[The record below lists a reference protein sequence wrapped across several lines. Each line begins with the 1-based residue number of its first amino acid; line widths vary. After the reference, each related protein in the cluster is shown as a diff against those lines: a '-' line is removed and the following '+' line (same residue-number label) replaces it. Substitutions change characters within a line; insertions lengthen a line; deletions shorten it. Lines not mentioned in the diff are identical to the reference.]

1 MVLRTAQIASSLNSA
16 DRPEATI
23 DGVEKVWPA
32 SIVRLIM
39 IRLPP
44 VGCCS
49 THTTFT
55 PLSRSTTISG
65 ADASPG
71 PAETLCGLENVA
83 PLSVDLEKKIS
94 PIPDRV
100 SCQATLIASSSETAI
115 TGAKPSPAEFDMLT
129 GSVKVMPRSV
139 ERMATTCFAPL
150 CVLTQAT

>member
-1 MVLRTAQIASSLNSA
+1 
-16 DRPEATI
+16 
-23 DGVEKVWPA
+23 
-32 SIVRLIM
+32 
-39 IRLPP
+39 
-44 VGCCS
+44 
-49 THTTFT
+49 
-55 PLSRSTTISG
+55 
-65 ADASPG
+65 
-71 PAETLCGLENVA
+71 ENVA

-150 CVLTQAT
+150 CVLTQATYTAPVESTSTTGVKPPWLRDDNMAGRLNAAFFF